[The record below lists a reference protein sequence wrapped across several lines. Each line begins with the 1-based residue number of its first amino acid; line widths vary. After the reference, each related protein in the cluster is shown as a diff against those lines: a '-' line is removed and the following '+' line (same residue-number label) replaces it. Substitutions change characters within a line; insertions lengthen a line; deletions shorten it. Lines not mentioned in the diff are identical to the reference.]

1 VIGNKCAFSLLELS
15 IVLVIIGL
23 IAGGIVSGANM
34 IRAAEVRAVITETQR
49 YMTSVNT
56 FRDKYLGVPG
66 DLKNAEAFW
75 GSMTNCGAAS
85 PSGTGTQTCNGD
97 GDGIVEPAAAALQ
110 TGENF
115 GIWQHLSN
123 AGLIEGVYS
132 GIAGTLNTNHALLG
146 ENQPESKLS
155 GAGWALSYWD
165 NSAGTSGITYSFNYG
180 NQLGFAAVNSSTGAP
195 NQPVLTPP
203 EAWSIDKKVD
213 DGRPAYGKVIARN
226 YIPCTT
232 STTYNDFDKEYELD
246 SDDKACT
253 LIVRNMF

>member
-132 GIAGTLNTNHALLG
+132 GSR
-146 ENQPESKLS
+146 SK
-155 GAGWALSYWD
+155 
-165 NSAGTSGITYSFNYG
+165 
-180 NQLGFAAVNSSTGAP
+180 
-195 NQPVLTPP
+195 
-203 EAWSIDKKVD
+203 
-213 DGRPAYGKVIARN
+213 
-226 YIPCTT
+226 
-232 STTYNDFDKEYELD
+232 
-246 SDDKACT
+246 
-253 LIVRNMF
+253 